1 VISCDAQQSQLAL
14 YWTQNVSLKVVSI
27 MFSFDHSLK
36 GRPMFMLVVIYLL
49 SYLAGLLTV
58 LYAVAIT
65 GQTTE
70 ADTLLGFTAGVF
82 TLASGIG
89 FIIFGALVHA
99 ANRAINLLT
108 EIRDNQINDFAYKPR
123 PTPQQI
129 AETKKQI
136 AASQK
141 KPWPTFSAKD

>member
-1 VISCDAQQSQLAL
+1 MISCDAQQSQLAL
-14 YWTQNVSLKVVSI
+14 YWTQYVSLKVVSI

-49 SYLAGLLTV
+49 SYLAGLLII

-65 GQTTE
+65 GQATE
-70 ADTLLGFTAGVF
+70 ADALLGFTAGVF

-141 KPWPTFSAKD
+141 KPWPTFSTKD

>member
-1 VISCDAQQSQLAL
+1 MISCDAQQSQLAL
-14 YWTQNVSLKVVSI
+14 YWTQYVSLKVVSI
-27 MFSFDHSLK
+27 MFSFDHPLK

-49 SYLAGLLTV
+49 SYLAGLLII

-65 GQTTE
+65 VQAAE
-70 ADTLLGFTAGVF
+70 ADALLGFTPGVF

-89 FIIFGALVHA
+89 FIIFGALIHA

-129 AETKKQI
+129 EETKKQI

>member
-1 VISCDAQQSQLAL
+1 
-14 YWTQNVSLKVVSI
+14 
-27 MFSFDHSLK
+27 MFSFDHPLK

-49 SYLAGLLTV
+49 SYLAGLLII

-65 GQTTE
+65 GQAAE
-70 ADTLLGFTAGVF
+70 ADALLGFTAGVF

-99 ANRAINLLT
+99 ANRAIALLT

>member
-1 VISCDAQQSQLAL
+1 
-14 YWTQNVSLKVVSI
+14 
-27 MFSFDHSLK
+27 MFSFDHPLK

-49 SYLAGLLTV
+49 SYLAGLLII

-65 GQTTE
+65 VQA
-70 ADTLLGFTAGVF
+70 ADADALLGFTAGVF

-108 EIRDNQINDFAYKPR
+108 EIRDNQ
-123 PTPQQI
+123 
-129 AETKKQI
+129 
-136 AASQK
+136 
-141 KPWPTFSAKD
+141 

>member
-1 VISCDAQQSQLAL
+1 
-14 YWTQNVSLKVVSI
+14 
-27 MFSFDHSLK
+27 
-36 GRPMFMLVVIYLL
+36 MFMLVVIYLL
-49 SYLAGLLTV
+49 SYLAGLLTI

-65 GQTTE
+65 GQAAE
-70 ADTLLGFTAGVF
+70 ADALLGFTAGVF
-82 TLASGIG
+82 TLAFGIG

-99 ANRAINLLT
+99 ANRAIALLT
-108 EIRDNQINDFAYKPR
+108 EIRDNQINDFAYKPT
-123 PTPQQI
+123 PAPQQI

>member
-1 VISCDAQQSQLAL
+1 
-14 YWTQNVSLKVVSI
+14 
-27 MFSFDHSLK
+27 
-36 GRPMFMLVVIYLL
+36 MFMLVVIYLL
-49 SYLAGLLTV
+49 SYLAGLLTI

-65 GQTTE
+65 GQAAE
-70 ADTLLGFTAGVF
+70 ADALLGFTAGVF

-89 FIIFGALVHA
+89 LIIFGALIHA

-108 EIRDNQINDFAYKPR
+108 DIRDNQINDFAYKPR

-129 AETKKQI
+129 EETKKRI